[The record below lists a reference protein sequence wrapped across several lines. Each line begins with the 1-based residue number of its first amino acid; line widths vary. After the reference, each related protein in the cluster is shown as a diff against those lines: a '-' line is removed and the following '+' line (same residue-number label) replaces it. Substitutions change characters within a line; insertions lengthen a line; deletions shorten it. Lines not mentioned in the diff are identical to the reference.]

1 MKASFTQM
9 YGNENTFDLQI
20 QELDKIIEY
29 LIDKTN
35 DIDKYVKTFDQYQGI
50 NTLFLAAEYNDVK
63 ICELLLEKGANPTKS
78 LGETL
83 LCTIPNDYNSFDY
96 VYSNNSFI
104 YRLIYFHS
112 WDMLTLFLT
121 KYKDMAKQSMKPNE
135 YGITPIIYFLYYI
148 RDIDNSKELRKQF
161 ISKFIEA
168 GADLNQ
174 PSILGS
180 PKQIIQ
186 LLEYYE
192 KEKN

>member
-1 MKASFTQM
+1 MPGLTPGDKATNREVRIGKIKNVGFNFEESIMKASFTQM

-112 WDMLTLFLT
+112 WDMLTLFV
-121 KYKDMAKQSMKPNE
+121 SV
-135 YGITPIIYFLYYI
+135 
-148 RDIDNSKELRKQF
+148 NSSLVN
-161 ISKFIEA
+161 KFF
-168 GADLNQ
+168 
-174 PSILGS
+174 
-180 PKQIIQ
+180 
-186 LLEYYE
+186 
-192 KEKN
+192 

>member
-1 MKASFTQM
+1 
-9 YGNENTFDLQI
+9 
-20 QELDKIIEY
+20 
-29 LIDKTN
+29 
-35 DIDKYVKTFDQYQGI
+35 
-50 NTLFLAAEYNDVK
+50 
-63 ICELLLEKGANPTKS
+63 
-78 LGETL
+78 
-83 LCTIPNDYNSFDY
+83 
-96 VYSNNSFI
+96 
-104 YRLIYFHS
+104 
-112 WDMLTLFLT
+112 
-121 KYKDMAKQSMKPNE
+121 MKPNE